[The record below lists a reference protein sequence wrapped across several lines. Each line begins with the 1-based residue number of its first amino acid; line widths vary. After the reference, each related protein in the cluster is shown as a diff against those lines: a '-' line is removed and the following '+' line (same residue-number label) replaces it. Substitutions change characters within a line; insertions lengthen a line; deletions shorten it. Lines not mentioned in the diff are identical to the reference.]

1 MNHHIFHMPLHELG
15 TALGIGVVLGL
26 IYMYLLWMTVQ
37 TLLKVK
43 HKGLFLFISAVL
55 RIFLLIFGALALSH
69 EHAGRFILIFC
80 GVILA
85 RLFILRFTKM
95 GAYHTVEQKEL
106 VSAMKPVGRNKKKSG
121 TLRKASNGR
130 RTRQK

>member
-43 HKGLFLFISAVL
+43 HKGLFIIIVRVENPDI
-55 RIFLLIFGALALSH
+55 RI
-69 EHAGRFILIFC
+69 
-80 GVILA
+80 
-85 RLFILRFTKM
+85 
-95 GAYHTVEQKEL
+95 Q
-106 VSAMKPVGRNKKKSG
+106 PRNN
-121 TLRKASNGR
+121 TASFNM
-130 RTRQK
+130 